1 MVSIRKLK
9 KQVRRCAQ
17 PLLRYRMTSRWILLT
32 KKMSTS
38 ALEILEY
45 HELLSLVAG
54 YAGCPLGREA
64 ILDLTPGGDANAVEG
79 RLKLAAEAMAYRR
92 ELSGPAQSTR
102 SQSGIRPAQS
112 DSANLQ
118 SISFGGIDAPEE
130 ILQRIGVEGAAL
142 EIPQII
148 SLLRLLEVA
157 VAIRAALVQARRK
170 FPLLASVGE
179 RIGDFEPLV
188 RQWSGKLLPSGELD
202 DRASAQL
209 ARLRQEI
216 DKQRRTILSSLR
228 NLLRQVSGEESA
240 QDEIITVRGDRFV
253 VPLRAQKKSQLRGVV
268 HGSSS
273 SGQTLYVEPLETI
286 DANNDLVRLKEEEAR
301 EVHRILREITASFH
315 ARAAEIAETS
325 AILARLDHAFASARF
340 AAEYHC
346 VIPRFCEKDAAP
358 SLTLE
363 AARHPLLESLLRG
376 KGSEKQS
383 SVVPLTLTLGEN
395 SRMLVISG
403 PNTGGKTVAM
413 KTAGLLALMAL
424 SGLPVPAER
433 AEFPFF
439 DQVLADIGDAQSI
452 TENLSTFSSHLLNI
466 KSMLESVTPASL
478 ILLDE
483 LGGATDP
490 EEGGALAVAVM
501 ERFRAL
507 GVFAV
512 TSTHHMALKAYAA
525 SSDGLQS
532 GSMGFNEETLAP
544 TYKLELGRPGS
555 SSGLAT
561 AQRLGLPADVLA
573 RARQALSSAHHDVER
588 FLSRL
593 QEDSEAATRLRA
605 DLEQRTAEQSERERI
620 WAETQRQRETERAAA
635 WERQLDTLT
644 SELHERAELKLKEI
658 AALANP
664 GAGAPRSGKSADT
677 AKKAA
682 RVASQFKEQAQDDLR
697 QSWVSH
703 LSGTGTD
710 AEASAPEQAVAGPA
724 AAAFAALPLPA
735 LTPRQAAVGD
745 RVHLKSFNKTGIVR
759 AKSDS
764 GLEVEIGSLRMRVS
778 YDDVSEVIPAA
789 SAASSTS
796 SSNSKPAASHAGGSG
811 GAGIRVRMEN
821 ASQGS
826 SAEINVIGENAE
838 DAVRRV
844 DKFLDN
850 ALLAQLTRVRVVHGH
865 GMGILKRA
873 LAEMFSTHPQV
884 EKFSPAPPNEGGAG
898 ATIVELK
905 Q

>member
-1 MVSIRKLK
+1 
-9 KQVRRCAQ
+9 
-17 PLLRYRMTSRWILLT
+17 
-32 KKMSTS
+32 MSTS

-54 YAGCPLGREA
+54 YAGCPLGRKS
-64 ILDLTPGGDANAVEG
+64 ILDLTPGGDANAVES

-92 ELSGPAQSTR
+92 ELSGPTQSAR

-170 FPLLASVGE
+170 FPLLASVGD

-188 RQWSGKLLPSGELD
+188 RQWSGKLLPSGDLD

-209 ARLRQEI
+209 ARIRQEI
-216 DKQRRTILSSLR
+216 DKQRRLILSSLR

-315 ARAAEIAETS
+315 ARAAEITETS

-340 AAEYHC
+340 AADYHC
-346 VIPRFCEKDAAP
+346 VIPQFCEKDAAP
-358 SLTLE
+358 RLVLQ

-376 KGSEKQS
+376 QGAEKQS
-383 SVVPLTLTLGEN
+383 SVIPLTLVLGEN

-433 AEFPFF
+433 AELPFF
-439 DQVLADIGDAQSI
+439 DRVLADIGDAQSI
-452 TENLSTFSSHLLNI
+452 SENLSTFSSHLLNI

-573 RARQALSSAHHDVER
+573 RARQALTTAHHDVER
-588 FLSRL
+588 FLARL

-605 DLEQRTAEQSERERI
+605 DLEQRTSEQSERERI
-620 WAETQRQRETERAAA
+620 WAETQRQREAERAAA
-635 WERQLDTLT
+635 WEGQLETLT
-644 SELHERAELKLKEI
+644 RELHERAEQKLKEI
-658 AALANP
+658 AALA

-682 RVASQFKEQAQDDLR
+682 KVASQFKEQAQDDLR

-710 AEASAPEQAVAGPA
+710 AEASAPEQAVVGPA
-724 AAAFAALPLPA
+724 ATALAALPLPA
-735 LTPRQAAVGD
+735 LTPRQAGVGD

-759 AKSDS
+759 AKSDN
-764 GLEVEIGSLRMRVS
+764 GLEVEIGSLRMKVS
-778 YDDVSEVIPAA
+778 FDDVSEVIPAA
-789 SAASSTS
+789 SVASSTS
-796 SSNSKPAASHAGGSG
+796 SSNSKPALSHAGSHTGGSG

-821 ASQGS
+821 AAQGS
-826 SAEINVIGENAE
+826 SAEINVIGETAD

-873 LAEMFSTHPQV
+873 LAEMFATHPQV
-884 EKFSPAPPNEGGAG
+884 EKFSPAPPNEGGTG